1 MEKFVSLKKNSD
13 FRIVYRSG
21 TSAAN
26 RYLVLYKFPNKGL
39 GRRFGFSISKKVG
52 KAVCRNRIRRI
63 LKEICRLHSERF
75 PNDHDFIFIVRQT
88 SSDQDYH
95 QMEKHIWHVLGK
107 LNKQERD

>member
-13 FRIVYRSG
+13 FRNVYRFG
-21 TSAAN
+21 NSAAN

-63 LKEICRLHSERF
+63 LKEICRLFFERF
-75 PNDHDFIFIVRQT
+75 PNDHDFIFIVRQA